1 MASYAWKGGKKMP
14 KAKKLPSGNWR
25 VQLYTGKVDGK
36 RQYRSFTAP
45 TKRAAECLAA
55 EYAAGKRMDRAQGS
69 ALTLKEAINAYIDL
83 KSHILSP
90 STLRGYQIIRDHAF
104 PLLLA
109 LPLSALVEPGVIQR
123 QMNQNATH
131 YRAKS
136 LRNQLGLLS
145 AVMAQNECPMPRVSL
160 LPREKR
166 QIPVPTLAEIP
177 QILRALYGAAIEP
190 QALLALTCSL
200 RQSEIAA
207 LTAKDITADG
217 AVQISGVRVR
227 GRKGDWCTSHTRRAM
242 PAPVRFPCP
251 NGSGS
256 SRTWHVPGIRMAGCS
271 PCIRTTYE
279 SRSNGPSRGP
289 GCFRIPCMLSD
300 TPSPLFCTSR
310 GSLISMSWN
319 WEEWSSE
326 SVLRRV
332 YQYTFSDEVG
342 KAKDHVNVFFDSMQH
357 EMQHK
362 KSKNVIKPAFLRFFC
377 GVRIPPGGPMVK
389 TA

>member
-1 MASYAWKGGKKMP
+1 MP

-109 LPLSALVEPGVIQR
+109 LPLSALAEPGVIQR

-145 AVMAQNECPMPRVSL
+145 AVMAQNECPMPRISL

-177 QILRALYGAAIEP
+177 QILRALYGTAIEP

-217 AVQISGVRVR
+217 AVQIRGVRVR
-227 GRKGDWCTSHTRRAM
+227 GPEGGLVYKPYPKSYAGARSVSMPERLRELTHLACSRHPDGWLFPMHPDDVRKALKRTLSRAGL
-242 PAPVRFPCP
+242 FPYSMHALRHAFAAILHQQ
-251 NGSGS
+251 G
-256 SRTWHVPGIRMAGCS
+256 VPDKYVMELGGW
-271 PCIRTTYE
+271 P
-279 SRSNGPSRGP
+279 
-289 GCFRIPCMLSD
+289 
-300 TPSPLFCTSR
+300 
-310 GSLISMSWN
+310 
-319 WEEWSSE
+319 SE

-362 KSKNVIKPAFLRFFC
+362 NQ
-377 GVRIPPGGPMVK
+377 K
-389 TA
+389 T

>member
-1 MASYAWKGGKKMP
+1 MP
-14 KAKKLPSGNWR
+14 KAKKLPSGNCGSSSIPGKWTANGN
-25 VQLYTGKVDGK
+25 TGRLPLPPSEPPNAWPQNTQPAKGWTGPK
-36 RQYRSFTAP
+36 
-45 TKRAAECLAA
+45 
-55 EYAAGKRMDRAQGS
+55 GS

-109 LPLSALVEPGVIQR
+109 LPLSALAEPGVIQR

-177 QILRALYGAAIEP
+177 QILRALYGTAIEP

-227 GRKGDWCTSHTRRAM
+227 GPERGLVYKPYPKSYAGARSVSM
-242 PAPVRFPCP
+242 PERLRELTHLAC
-251 NGSGS
+251 
-256 SRTWHVPGIRMAGCS
+256 SRHPDG
-271 PCIRTTYE
+271 
-279 SRSNGPSRGP
+279 
-289 GCFRIPCMLSD
+289 
-300 TPSPLFCTSR
+300 
-310 GSLISMSWN
+310 
-319 WEEWSSE
+319 
-326 SVLRRV
+326 
-332 YQYTFSDEVG
+332 
-342 KAKDHVNVFFDSMQH
+342 
-357 EMQHK
+357 
-362 KSKNVIKPAFLRFFC
+362 
-377 GVRIPPGGPMVK
+377 
-389 TA
+389 